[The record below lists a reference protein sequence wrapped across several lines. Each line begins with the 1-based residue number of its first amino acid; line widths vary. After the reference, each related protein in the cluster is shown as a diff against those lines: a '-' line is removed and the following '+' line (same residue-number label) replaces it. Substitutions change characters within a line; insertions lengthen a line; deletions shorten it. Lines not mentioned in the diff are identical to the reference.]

1 MVKHALASIEASPV
15 RVAQYLRMSTERQE
29 YSPVN
34 QAAAIEAYAAE
45 HGMTLVR
52 TYCDEGRSGLR
63 LEGRAALKKLIHDIQ
78 QGHPGFEAVLVLDV
92 TRWGRF
98 QNADESAYY
107 EFLCLRH
114 GVRLLYVA
122 ESFESDGT
130 PLSAVLKGLKRSMAA
145 EYSRELSQK
154 VYIGQCRVAKAGFHM
169 GGPPGFG
176 LRRMR
181 VDAKGSQKGV
191 LEAGEHKALNT
202 DHVKVVLGPAAEVR
216 LVRWMFRQ
224 SAAGVESDAITR
236 KLNARRL
243 LNANGRPWS
252 LTGVRDMLND
262 PRYIGTSI
270 FARTTQA
277 IGRVRGALT
286 PEREVR
292 VEGAFAALVTPELF
306 HRAKAVR
313 DARNRKP
320 TDDEMLDGMRALWKL
335 DGAITSRRLNT
346 FAGTPTVQAY
356 MRRFGSLRAAYR
368 LIGYEQGRDLSYG
381 DLRELL
387 RPWRTSLIHFLIDQL
402 TEDGSV
408 VERDGWVLRVDG
420 TWTVGVRLL
429 QPGRYHGNIRWEVR
443 PWRHSVDVLVAA
455 RMPWDGAGPLDY
467 LILPRAQSH
476 DWPAWVTHRH
486 SAAARF
492 FTYPSLAIVR
502 DLARVSCDGVSHVQ
516 A

>member
-1 MVKHALASIEASPV
+1 MAQRPLASAGSSTV

-29 YSPVN
+29 YSPIN
-34 QAAAIEAYAAE
+34 QAAAIKVYAAD

-63 LEGRAALKKLIHDIQ
+63 LKGREALQRLIQDIQ
-78 QGHPGFEAVLVLDV
+78 RGHPGFEAVLVLDV
-92 TRWGRF
+92 SRWGRF

-154 VYIGQCRVAKAGFHM
+154 VYVGQCRVAKAGFHM
-169 GGPPGFG
+169 GGPPGYG
-176 LRRMR
+176 LRRMH
-181 VDAKGSQKGV
+181 VDAKGRPKGI
-191 LEAGEHKALNT
+191 LEAGEHKALAT
-202 DHVKVVLGPAAEVR
+202 DHVKIVLGPAAELR
-216 LVRWMFRQ
+216 IVRWMFRQ

-236 KLNARRL
+236 KLNARKVV
-243 LNANGRPWS
+243 NANGRPWS

-286 PEREVR
+286 PEREIR
-292 VEGAFAALVTPELF
+292 VEGAFPALVTPELF

-320 TDDEMLDGMRALWKL
+320 TNQEMLDGMRDLWKH
-335 DGAITSRRLNT
+335 DGSITSRRLNT

-356 MRRFGSLRAAYR
+356 LRRFGSLRAAYR
-368 LIGYEQGRDLSYG
+368 LIGYDLGRDLSYG

-387 RPWRTSLIHFLIDQL
+387 RPWRTSLIQFLADQL
-402 TEDGSV
+402 TEDGSA
-408 VERDGWVLRVDG
+408 VERDGWVLRIDDA
-420 TWTVGVRLL
+420 WTLGVRLL
-429 QPGRYHGNIRWEVR
+429 QPGRYHGNVRWEVR

-455 RMPWDGAGPLDY
+455 RMPQDGAGPLDY
-467 LILPRAQSH
+467 LILPRTQSH
-476 DWPAWVTHRH
+476 AWPAWVTHRH
-486 SAAARF
+486 SASARF

-502 DLARVSCDGVSHVQ
+502 DLARVSCKGVSHVH